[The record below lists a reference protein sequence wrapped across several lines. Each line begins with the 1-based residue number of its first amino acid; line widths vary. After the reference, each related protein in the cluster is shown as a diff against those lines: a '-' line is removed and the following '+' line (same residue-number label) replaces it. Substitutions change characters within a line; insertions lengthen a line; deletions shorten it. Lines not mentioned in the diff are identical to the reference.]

1 MTAFADRNADAERDV
16 HDALSDWD
24 ELRRVF
30 GYQDVR
36 ADEEV
41 DPAGAEVESQPHGA
55 AAIVDHRVASRE
67 REPAD
72 RVEIDRTGDVVK
84 GLVLPETGRI
94 QQSDADFVAPYF
106 VFESGVDRCA
116 QHARHALG
124 LSLIHI

>member
-41 DPAGAEVESQPHGA
+41 DPAGAEVESSP
-55 AAIVDHRVASRE
+55 
-67 REPAD
+67 
-72 RVEIDRTGDVVK
+72 T
-84 GLVLPETGRI
+84 
-94 QQSDADFVAPYF
+94 APP
-106 VFESGVDRCA
+106 R
-116 QHARHALG
+116 
-124 LSLIHI
+124 LSITE